1 MSTWTP
7 RIDQVRYNAAEQC
20 FEALVTVV
28 TPQGLLR
35 VASQY
40 AAPVTTDFEEAA
52 RGLWMRARLSL
63 GTPERRRDAHR
74 RLICPFPRVRLFT
87 RLYEPHRRAPLVPRV
102 RRRPAGARIILR
114 VPAFFPGNLSGCRG
128 NAE

>member
-40 AAPVTTDFEEAA
+40 PAPVTTDFEEAA

-63 GTPERRRDAHR
+63 GTPERLQL
-74 RLICPFPRVRLFT
+74 RL
-87 RLYEPHRRAPLVPRV
+87 
-102 RRRPAGARIILR
+102 PAVEMPTA
-114 VPAFFPGNLSGCRG
+114 A
-128 NAE
+128 

>member
-1 MSTWTP
+1 MSSWHP

-35 VASQY
+35 IASQY
-40 AAPVTTDFEEAA
+40 VAPITTEFEEAA

-63 GTPERRRDAHR
+63 GTPEAMQ
-74 RLICPFPRVRLFT
+74 VRLPD
-87 RLYEPHRRAPLVPRV
+87 LPAPEVEL
-102 RRRPAGARIILR
+102 AA
-114 VPAFFPGNLSGCRG
+114 
-128 NAE
+128 

>member
-52 RGLWMRARLSL
+52 RRLWMRARLSL
-63 GTPERRRDAHR
+63 GTPERLQL
-74 RLICPFPRVRLFT
+74 RL
-87 RLYEPHRRAPLVPRV
+87 
-102 RRRPAGARIILR
+102 PAVEMPTA
-114 VPAFFPGNLSGCRG
+114 A
-128 NAE
+128 

>member
-63 GTPERRRDAHR
+63 GTPERLQL
-74 RLICPFPRVRLFT
+74 RL
-87 RLYEPHRRAPLVPRV
+87 
-102 RRRPAGARIILR
+102 PAVEMPTA
-114 VPAFFPGNLSGCRG
+114 A
-128 NAE
+128 

>member
-28 TPQGLLR
+28 PPQGLLR

-63 GTPERRRDAHR
+63 GTPERLQL
-74 RLICPFPRVRLFT
+74 RL
-87 RLYEPHRRAPLVPRV
+87 
-102 RRRPAGARIILR
+102 PAVEMPTA
-114 VPAFFPGNLSGCRG
+114 A
-128 NAE
+128 

>member
-52 RGLWMRARLSL
+52 RGLWMRARLAL
-63 GTPERRRDAHR
+63 GTPERMQLR
-74 RLICPFPRVRLFT
+74 
-87 RLYEPHRRAPLVPRV
+87 EPATEMPS
-102 RRRPAGARIILR
+102 AA
-114 VPAFFPGNLSGCRG
+114 
-128 NAE
+128 

>member
-63 GTPERRRDAHR
+63 GTPERLQL
-74 RLICPFPRVRLFT
+74 RL
-87 RLYEPHRRAPLVPRV
+87 
-102 RRRPAGARIILR
+102 PAIEMSTA
-114 VPAFFPGNLSGCRG
+114 A
-128 NAE
+128 

>member
-7 RIDQVRYNAAEQC
+7 RIDQVRYNATEQC

-40 AAPVTTDFEEAA
+40 VAPITTDFEEAA
-52 RGLWMRARLSL
+52 RGLWMRARQYL
-63 GTPERRRDAHR
+63 GTPER
-74 RLICPFPRVRLFT
+74 LQL
-87 RLYEPHRRAPLVPRV
+87 LEPAQEISS
-102 RRRPAGARIILR
+102 AA
-114 VPAFFPGNLSGCRG
+114 
-128 NAE
+128 

>member
-1 MSTWTP
+1 MSSWHP

-40 AAPVTTDFEEAA
+40 TAPITTEFEEAA
-52 RGLWMRARLSL
+52 RGLWMRARLRL
-63 GTPERRRDAHR
+63 GTPEMMQI
-74 RLICPFPRVRLFT
+74 RLPGLPET
-87 RLYEPHRRAPLVPRV
+87 APEL
-102 RRRPAGARIILR
+102 AA
-114 VPAFFPGNLSGCRG
+114 
-128 NAE
+128 

>member
-1 MSTWTP
+1 MGRLPP

-28 TPQGLLR
+28 TPQGPLR

-40 AAPVTTDFEEAA
+40 VAPITTDFDEAA

-63 GTPERRRDAHR
+63 GTPEVM
-74 RLICPFPRVRLFT
+74 RL
-87 RLYEPHRRAPLVPRV
+87 
-102 RRRPAGARIILR
+102 
-114 VPAFFPGNLSGCRG
+114 RG
-128 NAE
+128 PQEALPNAA

>member
-7 RIDQVRYNAAEQC
+7 RIDQVRYNATEQC

-40 AAPVTTDFEEAA
+40 VAPITTEFEEAA

-63 GTPERRRDAHR
+63 GTPEQLQLR
-74 RLICPFPRVRLFT
+74 
-87 RLYEPHRRAPLVPRV
+87 EPAVEMPS
-102 RRRPAGARIILR
+102 AA
-114 VPAFFPGNLSGCRG
+114 
-128 NAE
+128 

>member
-63 GTPERRRDAHR
+63 GTPERLHL
-74 RLICPFPRVRLFT
+74 RL
-87 RLYEPHRRAPLVPRV
+87 
-102 RRRPAGARIILR
+102 PAVEMPTA
-114 VPAFFPGNLSGCRG
+114 A
-128 NAE
+128 